1 MKKKIGFD
9 FLIPLVAVTVFT
21 LFNLLSFYRMAEG
34 RIYDLL
40 LHIKP
45 AVAEDESILL
55 IDVDDLAIAEVGVW
69 PWGRNIMADG
79 LILLKEFEANY
90 AVFDIEYVDKSPLGV
105 NADILT
111 EEIPELFTEEFS
123 TINQN
128 VSDLFKALQVGSISL
143 KDAEEYVYE
152 LSDLTEMSQSI
163 LLEKVAEIAR
173 DNDKY
178 LGQAARLF
186 GNTFFT
192 VTMLGDEDRT
202 IPEELKG
209 YVLKEIPLNRVRV
222 ESELPI
228 VYPDIRPAILPVIEG
243 ASGAGFPNVVIDDD
257 GVRRRINLISKYK
270 DWYFPQLALAPLL
283 DWLGNPEVIIKRN
296 SIVLKEAQLPGGQ
309 AGDITL
315 PLAENGSMLI
325 NWPKKGFLE
334 SFRHITYYELVLH
347 NRLEKNLIHNL
358 KIMES
363 YGFLHYYQGESGL
376 LDPYFYGEN
385 IRQEVMA
392 GASTAAMADYR
403 EVRAFFFQE
412 AGAFLNSE
420 VEAEILGEIEA
431 VLSMEEVPEAT
442 KESYREIK
450 EMALNIFTPT
460 RALIKSLAE
469 SRSKLKESLAGAFCI
484 IGHTGTSTTDIG
496 VNPFEKE
503 YMNVGTHA
511 SLVNTI
517 LSGRYLDEYPW
528 WYSAVLAMV
537 LAFIVTLVIRRLNPL
552 PSIVV
557 GIAFLIL
564 LSAAQVGFFLI
575 TGIYINLLT
584 PLLAVFFTFIA
595 LTLFKFL
602 ILEKEKSFLRNAFSH
617 YLSTDVI
624 NELISD
630 PDKLNLGGEKK
641 VLTAFFTDVQG
652 FSTISENM
660 DPTDLVKL
668 LNAYLT
674 EMSNII
680 LDLRGTIDKYEGD
693 AIISF
698 FGAPIK
704 YGSHAENA
712 CLAAVRMKKMESRL
726 NEHFLRES
734 LSPNPLLTRMG
745 INTGEMVVGNMGTA
759 KKMDYTIMG
768 NSVNLAARL
777 EGVNKQYGTW
787 VLISED
793 TCQAAGDGFT
803 VRKLDRVR
811 VVGIQ
816 KPVRLFELVDE
827 KGSTKAK
834 TKEAFQVF
842 QTGLDFFE
850 QKRWDDARGKFREVL
865 KIIPDDGPANVYIK
879 RCQNYKRKAPAENWD
894 GVFNLTLK

>member
-9 FLIPLVAVTVFT
+9 LLIPLVAVAVFT
-21 LFNLLSFYRMAEG
+21 LFNLLPFYRMAES

-45 AVAEDESILL
+45 AVAEDEAILL

-69 PWGRNIMADG
+69 PWGRNMMADG

-123 TINQN
+123 AINQN

-143 KDAEEYVYE
+143 QDAEEYVHD
-152 LSDLTEMSQSI
+152 LSELTETSQSI

-186 GNTFFT
+186 ENAFFT
-192 VTMLGDEDRT
+192 VTMLGDVDRT
-202 IPEELKG
+202 IPEELKS
-209 YVLKEIPLNRVRV
+209 YALKEIALNRVRV
-222 ESELPI
+222 ESEPSV
-228 VYPDIRPAILPVIEG
+228 VYPDIRPAIMPVMEG
-243 ASGAGFPNVVIDDD
+243 ARGAGFPNVVIDDD
-257 GVRRRINLISKYK
+257 GVRRRINLIGKYQ
-270 DWYFPQLALAPLL
+270 DSYFPQLAFRPLL
-283 DWLGNPEVIIKRN
+283 DWLGNPEVLIKRN
-296 SIVLKEAQLPGGQ
+296 SIVLKEAQLPGGKTD
-309 AGDITL
+309 DITI

-334 SFRHITYYELVLH
+334 SFRHMTYYELVLH
-347 NRLEKNLIHNL
+347 NRLEKNLLHNL

-385 IRQEVMA
+385 IRQDVMA
-392 GASTAAMADYR
+392 GGSTAAMADYR
-403 EVRAFFFQE
+403 EARAFFFQE

-431 VLSMEEVPEAT
+431 VLSMEEVPEDT
-442 KESYREIK
+442 RDSYREIK
-450 EMALNIFTPT
+450 KMALNIFTPT
-460 RALIKSLAE
+460 EALFKSLAK

-517 LSGRYLDEYPW
+517 LSGRFLDEYPW
-528 WYSAVLAMV
+528 WYSAVLALV
-537 LAFIVTLVIRRLNPL
+537 LAFSVTLVIRNLKPL
-552 PSIVV
+552 PSILV
-557 GIAFLIL
+557 GMAFLIL
-564 LSAAQVGFFLI
+564 LSLAQVGFFLI
-575 TGIYINLLT
+575 TGIYVNLLT
-584 PLLAVFFTFIA
+584 PLLSVFFTFIA
-595 LTLFKFL
+595 LTLFKFMT
-602 ILEKEKSFLRNAFSH
+602 LEKEKSFLRNAFSH

-652 FSTISENM
+652 FSTISEKM

-674 EMSNII
+674 EMSNIV

-698 FGAPIK
+698 FGAPIE
-704 YGSHAENA
+704 YGSHAGNA
-712 CLAAVRMKKMESRL
+712 CLAAIRMKKMESRL
-726 NEHFLRES
+726 NEHFLKES
-734 LSPNPLLTRMG
+734 LSPGPLLTRMG
-745 INTGEMVVGNMGTA
+745 LNTGEMVVGNMGTA

-787 VLISED
+787 VLISEA
-793 TCQAAGDGFT
+793 TCRAAGEGFT

-816 KPVRLFELVDE
+816 EPVRLFELIDE
-827 KGSTKAK
+827 KGSTKAEI
-834 TKEAFQVF
+834 KEALQIFQS
-842 QTGLDFFE
+842 GLDFFE

-865 KIIPDDGPANVYIK
+865 KVIPDDGPANVYIK
-879 RCQNYKRKAPAENWD
+879 RCQNYKKKAPAESWD
-894 GVFNLTLK
+894 GVFNLTMK

>member
-1 MKKKIGFD
+1 MNKKIGFD
-9 FLIPLVAVTVFT
+9 LLIPLVAVAIFT
-21 LFNLLSFYRMAEG
+21 LFNLLSFYRMAET

-79 LILLKEFEANY
+79 LILMKEFEANY

-111 EEIPELFTEEFS
+111 DEIPELFTEEFS
-123 TINQN
+123 VINQN
-128 VSDLFKALQVGSISL
+128 VSDLFSALQAGSISL
-143 KDAEEYVYE
+143 QDAEEYVDD
-152 LSDLTEMSQSI
+152 LSELTEMSQSI

-186 GNTFFT
+186 ENTFFT

-202 IPEELKG
+202 IPEELKA
-209 YVLKEIPLNRVRV
+209 YVLKEISLKRVRV
-222 ESELPI
+222 ESELSI

-243 ASGAGFPNVVIDDD
+243 ARGAGFPNVVVDDD
-257 GVRRRINLISKYK
+257 GVRRRIDLISKYK
-270 DWYFPQLALAPLL
+270 DWYFPQLAFRPLL
-283 DWLGNPEVIIKRN
+283 DWLGNPEVLIRRN
-296 SIVLKEAQLPGGQ
+296 SIVLKEAQLPGGET
-309 AGDITL
+309 GDITI
-315 PLAENGSMLI
+315 PLAEDGSMLI

-334 SFRHITYYELVLH
+334 SFRHMTYYELVLH

-376 LDPYFYGEN
+376 LDPYLYAER

-403 EVRAFFFQE
+403 EARASFFQE
-412 AGAFLNSE
+412 VGAFLNSG
-420 VEAEILGEIEA
+420 VEAKILGEIEA
-431 VLSMEEVPEAT
+431 VLSMEEVPEDT
-442 KESYREIK
+442 RDSYREIK
-450 EMALNIFTPT
+450 EMALNIFAPT
-460 RALIKSLAE
+460 RALVKSLAE

-503 YMNVGTHA
+503 YINVGTHA
-511 SLVNTI
+511 SVVNTI
-517 LSGRYLDEYPW
+517 LSGRFLDEYPW
-528 WYSAVLAMV
+528 WYSAVLALV
-537 LAFIVTLVIRRLNPL
+537 LAFSVTLVIRRLNPL
-552 PSIVV
+552 PSILV
-557 GIAFLIL
+557 GISLLIL

-575 TGIYINLLT
+575 TGIYLSLLT

-595 LTLFKFL
+595 LTFFKFL
-602 ILEKEKSFLRNAFSH
+602 ILEQEKSFLRNAFSH

-624 NELISD
+624 NELISN

-652 FSTISENM
+652 FSTISEKL

-674 EMSNII
+674 EMSDII

-698 FGAPIK
+698 FGAPIE
-704 YGSHAENA
+704 YGSHARNA

-726 NEHFLRES
+726 NEHFLKES
-734 LSPNPLLTRMG
+734 LSPGPLLTRMG

-793 TCQAAGDGFT
+793 TCQAAGVGFT

-811 VVGIQ
+811 VVGIH

-827 KGSTKAK
+827 KGSTEAK
-834 TKEAFQVF
+834 TKEALQVF
-842 QTGLDFFE
+842 QTGLELFE
-850 QKRWDDARGKFREVL
+850 QRRWDDGLGKFREVL
-865 KIIPDDGPANVYIK
+865 KIIPDDGPANIYIK

-894 GVFNLTLK
+894 GVFNLTMK